1 LEIQIMPIRI
11 VHLRASDTARAKL
24 GSRAISVDEAKQLL
38 SNGYET
44 KPNPRNR
51 KRVKNRMFLLGRTN
65 GGRRLTVVVEPTADP
80 GSWLIVTAWEN

>member
-1 LEIQIMPIRI
+1 LEIQIMRIRI

-24 GSRAISVDEAKQLL
+24 GARAISVAEARQLL

-44 KPNPRNR
+44 RPNPRNR
-51 KRVKNRMFLLGRTN
+51 GRARKRTLLLGRTN
-65 GGRRLTVVVEPTADP
+65 GGRTLTVVVEPTADP